1 MMTVLVANA
10 AEAKIFSAESRHAAL
25 SEIKQMKNPS
35 GHSLE
40 QELTSDLPGRIMSQG
55 GGSHSYQAADTHKHH
70 EVASFASLVISF
82 LRDLYEVKSLGNLVV
97 IASPDFLGELRKLMP
112 AMIRKNI
119 ILEKNKDLAGM
130 ENQEIEAH
138 LRGYLQREFMH

>member
-10 AEAKIFSAESRHAAL
+10 AEAKIFSAENRHASL
-25 SEIKQMKNPS
+25 SAIKQIKNPS

-82 LRDLYEVKSLGNLVV
+82 LRDLHDVSSLGNLVV

-112 AMIRKNI
+112 AMIRKHI